1 MNQQEK
7 LQLVGETLAAF
18 ATLYTERVRAAR
30 DELGLPQNWF
40 LIWTAMEYEPDTI
53 SPRKAHKRTPYANLA
68 NLERIDR
75 ELAEQGILVDQGDQ
89 EYIVEPTMREKM
101 KALIRVIESAVVGM
115 DVLSFDELYRLETR
129 LARVIEAALTSKT
142 VDPYATR
149 LNHNSNPSISAPSLS
164 KIFQYLTDVGT
175 WRDDAHVAAWLP
187 LGIPGFE
194 YEMFSFIWGGEK
206 TDATAVY
213 EDRGPARG
221 YTIEDYQGAI
231 ESLIKRGWVEADPTK
246 AGHYRVTDTGR
257 QLRDEIEVA
266 TDRNYFSPFE
276 VLGAEAAE
284 EVWESLLRLRDAL
297 RELAPAPQPA

>member
-7 LQLVGETLAAF
+7 LQLVGETLTAF

-30 DELGLPQNWF
+30 EELGLPQNWF

-68 NLERIDR
+68 NFERLDR

-101 KALIRVIESAVVGM
+101 KALIRVIESAVVEIE
-115 DVLSFDELYRLETR
+115 VLSFDELYRLETR

-142 VDPYATR
+142 VDPYATQ
-149 LNHNSNPSISAPSLS
+149 LNHNSNPSISAPSLL
-164 KIFQYLTDVGT
+164 KIFQYLTDLGT
-175 WRDDAHVAAWLP
+175 WRDDAHVTAWQHLN
-187 LGIPGFE
+187 IPG
-194 YEMFSFIWGGEK
+194 YEWEVFGFIWEGDK
-206 TDATAVY
+206 TDAALIL
-213 EDRGPARG
+213 EARPGRG
-221 YTIEDYQGAI
+221 YTVEDYQGAI
-231 ESLIKRGWVEADPTK
+231 ASLIKRGWVEADPAK

-257 QLRDEIEVA
+257 KLRDDVEVA

-284 EVWESLLRLRDAL
+284 EVWESLLRLRDTL